1 MPTVHAL
8 VCGCVFVLCVLSM
21 LHMCLQHAHRC
32 VKYAAKVTEHFHE
45 KKNNSVFPVGLV
57 IIPNKIIVIKLARVN
72 GCCVVAV
79 VVVRYD
85 PLQGSIVV
93 IFKILGV
100 LEVLERAR
108 ASEATVVNPPVDVVF
123 RFLDVAGSMGWP
135 VADFLYLSVP
145 RCLAAKPVVTD
156 VTGNVLGGAAKTS
169 LVADE
174 AFRIPP
180 QELYRLH
187 LWGAGRCVQ
196 D

>member
-21 LHMCLQHAHRC
+21 LHTCLQHAHRC
-32 VKYAAKVTEHFHE
+32 VMYAKVTEHFYE
-45 KKNNSVFPVGLV
+45 NKKNSVFLVGLV
-57 IIPNKIIVIKLARVN
+57 IIPDKIIVIKLARVN

-85 PLQGSIVV
+85 PLQGAIVV
-93 IFKILGV
+93 IFNILGV
-100 LEVLERAR
+100 LKVLERAR

-156 VTGNVLGGAAKTS
+156 VTGNVLGGAAKTP
-169 LVADE
+169 LAG
-174 AFRIPP
+174 P
-180 QELYRLH
+180 QASSANTPGETV
-187 LWGAGRCVQ
+187 C
-196 D
+196 